1 MHPAAHQHNL
11 FFERGGVVGDIQA
24 YLFGVVAAGMI
35 CSIAQIIGPQKGVN
49 RNLIK
54 TLCGTFVLLSFFAPI
69 LEISYTDFDG
79 ILPDYSASGQTAA
92 EQGESFAR
100 EALEAG
106 IKCRTEAY
114 ILDKAESYD
123 ARLEVEVKI
132 EWKDTPV
139 PVGVVISGN
148 CSPYAKSQLSAMME
162 QDLGIPPSEQE
173 WIKN

>member
-1 MHPAAHQHNL
+1 M
-11 FFERGGVVGDIQA
+11 GGIRA

-35 CSIAQIIGPQKGVN
+35 CSIVQIVGPQKGIN
-49 RNLIK
+49 GSLIK
-54 TLCGTFVLLSFFAPI
+54 TLCGIFVLLISFSPV
-69 LEISYTDFDG
+69 LEVFYSDFDS
-79 ILPDYSASGQTAA
+79 LVPDFSASGQTAA

-106 IKCRTEAY
+106 IKNRTEAY

-132 EWKDTPV
+132 KWNDTPV
-139 PVGVVISGN
+139 PVGAVISGD

-162 QDLGIPPSEQE
+162 QDLGIQRKDQQWRS
-173 WIKN
+173 